1 MGLLAVKVLFP
12 VYETIKIASIY
23 FKVILNKPIDI
34 VDEKCSISDFPKC
47 GNLIFLSHL
56 LVAWEFLQIEMADG
70 FF

>member
-34 VDEKCSISDFPKC
+34 VDEKRSILDFPKC
-47 GNLIFLSHL
+47 GNLIFFISSLGGMGVS
-56 LVAWEFLQIEMADG
+56 AN
-70 FF
+70 